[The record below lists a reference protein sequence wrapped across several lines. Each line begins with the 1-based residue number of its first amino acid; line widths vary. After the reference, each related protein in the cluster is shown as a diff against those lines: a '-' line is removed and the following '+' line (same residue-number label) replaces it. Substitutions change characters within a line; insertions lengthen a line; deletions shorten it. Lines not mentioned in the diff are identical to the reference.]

1 MGRARR
7 VVSSLVLLGL
17 AGMAVVTGPGAG
29 AEQLGPVTAA
39 QDA

>member
-17 AGMAVVTGPGAG
+17 AGMAVVTGPGRG
-29 AEQLGPVTAA
+29 EQLGPVTAA